1 MENFL
6 TRLGSNKGLVFW
18 PLILN
23 YILIIA
29 KIVFKIFCVSKD
41 GQTFVHL
48 FIYLFSYLIHLLIS
62 WSKINLKLW
71 LEISALILLYKIA
84 LAAFPMSISRE
95 MASTF

>member
-1 MENFL
+1 M
-6 TRLGSNKGLVFW
+6 FW

-62 WSKINLKLW
+62 WSKITLKLW
-71 LEISALILLYKIA
+71 LEILPILISLYKIA
-84 LAAFPMSISRE
+84 LAAFPMSISAK
-95 MASTF
+95 MASTV